1 MEANTLLFKKYE
13 KPSQTWGKIKKEI
26 THDFHFL
33 PEQDRIE
40 LLFLWDK
47 LTRTKDFQIRKM
59 NNDTSSDK
67 TIYFDLE
74 DHLIKKLEKIRLG
87 LGN

>member
-13 KPSQTWGKIKKEI
+13 KPSKTWGKIKKEI

-40 LLFLWDK
+40 L
-47 LTRTKDFQIRKM
+47 
-59 NNDTSSDK
+59 
-67 TIYFDLE
+67 
-74 DHLIKKLEKIRLG
+74 
-87 LGN
+87 